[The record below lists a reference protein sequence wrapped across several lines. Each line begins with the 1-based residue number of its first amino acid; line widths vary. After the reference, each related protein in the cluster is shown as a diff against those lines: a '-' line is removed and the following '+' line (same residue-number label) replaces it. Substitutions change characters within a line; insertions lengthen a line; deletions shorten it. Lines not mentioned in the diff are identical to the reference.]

1 MGITN
6 SCCKDSQGQEGG
18 EEKGS
23 KTSHILGRL
32 LLNTEGVKVR
42 SVRNDDLHIQ
52 VKKKKSPSQINRS
65 PDNIERQANKHTA
78 QLDGDPSQNSGQ
90 MVQLMELE
98 NDRPPMSNTD
108 RSKWKKK
115 LSKKESLYFRPSEIE
130 NKLIDTIIV
139 KVSKSKSEFSRK

>member
-6 SCCKDSQGQEGG
+6 SCCKESQGIEGG

-23 KTSHILGRL
+23 KTNHILGRL
-32 LLNTEGVKVR
+32 SLTTEGVNVR
-42 SVRNDDLHIQ
+42 SVRNDDLNIQ
-52 VKKKKSPSQINRS
+52 VKKKKSPSQIIRS
-65 PDNIERQANKHTA
+65 PDNIAHQPNKQATH
-78 QLDGDPSQNSGQ
+78 LDGDLSQNSIQ
-90 MVQLMELE
+90 MVQMMELE

-130 NKLIDTIIV
+130 NKLLDTIIV
-139 KVSKSKSEFSRK
+139 KVS